1 MYTCP
6 VCFYSELD
14 FNPLK
19 KDYDICPSCG
29 TEFGLDDFDES
40 YLELREKW
48 VKWGCRWWKKAD
60 EAETQ

>member
-48 VKWGCRWWKKAD
+48 VK
-60 EAETQ
+60 